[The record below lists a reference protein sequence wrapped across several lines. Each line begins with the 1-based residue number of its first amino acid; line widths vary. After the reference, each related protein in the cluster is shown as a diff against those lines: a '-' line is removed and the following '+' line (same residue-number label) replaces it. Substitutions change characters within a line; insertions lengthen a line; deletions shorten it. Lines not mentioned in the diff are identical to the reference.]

1 VYHRYRTREGG
12 RYALHYRFSNT
23 PTPTT
28 YVMRAQV
35 RETTGYP
42 YLQGNSRSLPLRVLP

>member
-1 VYHRYRTREGG
+1 MRYLFTQTR
-12 RYALHYRFSNT
+12 
-23 PTPTT
+23 TPTT

-42 YLQGNSRSLPLRVLP
+42 YLQGNSRSLPLRVLPFAPRARRAPYAQL